1 MISIDWTILVQ
12 FANFIVLMIV
22 LNILLY
28 RPLRNV
34 MANRRETIDGSYD
47 VAQSLESQIEEKMVR
62 YEEKLQAAKQQGN
75 QEKAALRQAGASEE
89 AGIISKAREEATG
102 RLQGV
107 KEQVAESATVAR
119 QQLKSETEALAGEI
133 SEIEVFTQIHTA
145 PLDELR

>member
-34 MANRRETIDGSYD
+34 MASRRETIDGSYD
-47 VAQSLESQIEEKMVR
+47 VAQSLESQIEEKMAR
-62 YEEKLQAAKQQGN
+62 YGEKLQAAKQQGN

-119 QQLKSETEALAGEI
+119 RQLKSETEALAGEI
-133 SEIEVFTQIHTA
+133 SEKILGRA
-145 PLDELR
+145 L

>member
-28 RPLRNV
+28 RPLRSV
-34 MANRRETIDGSYD
+34 MASRRESIDGSYD
-47 VAQSLESQIEEKMVR
+47 VAQSLEAQIEEKMAR

-89 AGIISKAREEATG
+89 AGIISTAREEATV

-107 KEQVAESATVAR
+107 KDQVAESASVAR
-119 QQLKSETEALAGEI
+119 QQLKSETKALAGEI
-133 SEIEVFTQIHTA
+133 SEKILGRA
-145 PLDELR
+145 L